1 MITVFFTRLSDEQG
15 MDAETRRLRW
25 IRLDYRLRALVV
37 KIAKIFT
44 PENMPEKFLELM
56 KFWVEENGDIIRD
69 FVIPFEAR
77 LLPMMKGLGKNTMKV
92 TEVNDREMWVMSTCF
107 LVQKVLVGKLL
118 FKPYKLRRLLK
129 LTKKDTDFNTFDQ
142 NCVQIGY
149 LV

>member
-69 FVIPFEAR
+69 FVIPFEAYI
-77 LLPMMKGLGKNTMKV
+77 N
-92 TEVNDREMWVMSTCF
+92 
-107 LVQKVLVGKLL
+107 
-118 FKPYKLRRLLK
+118 
-129 LTKKDTDFNTFDQ
+129 
-142 NCVQIGY
+142 
-149 LV
+149 